1 MGSHSE
7 EAEVRKVIE
16 DWARAVREKDIE
28 GVVANHVE
36 DVVMFDVPPPVQVR
50 GLDAYRKTW
59 PPFFDWQRSAEGSFD
74 IAELNITAG
83 ADVAFATAILQCASK
98 EARAKDPSPTLR
110 LSLGLRK
117 QHGRWLIVHEHHSFP
132 LE

>member
-1 MGSHSE
+1 MGSHS

-16 DWARAVREKDIE
+16 DWAQAVRDKDLE
-28 GVVANHVE
+28 SVVANHVE
-36 DVVMFDVPPPVQVR
+36 DVVMFDVPPPVQVQ

-59 PPFFDWQRSAEGSFD
+59 PPFFEWQRSAEGSFD

-98 EARAKDPSPTLR
+98 QAREKDPSPTLR

-117 QHGRWLIVHEHHSFP
+117 QHGRWLIAHEHHSFP